1 MKDLIDLSG
10 KRILITG
17 GGTGIGN
24 AIAHTAVECGAS
36 VAISGRRKDVLD
48 AAVKELGAGA
58 KAYCYDVSDL
68 SKTVEFAEAVEAD
81 GALWG
86 LVNCAGQNIK
96 KPFYETTD
104 EIFAQILGTNIIG
117 LFALTR
123 EIGKKLIARGEGSIV
138 NIVSM
143 ANIFGLTNT
152 PAYTASKSALA
163 GLTRELAVEMG
174 PHGVTV
180 NSVAPGFIETAM
192 TKKAFDGDP
201 QRKAKVLG
209 RTPLGKMGQPSD
221 VAAAAAFFLSPAA
234 RYINGA
240 MLPVDGG
247 TSIGF

>member
-1 MKDLIDLSG
+1 MKNLIDLSG

-17 GGTGIGN
+17 GGTGIGF
-24 AIAHTAVECGAS
+24 AIAKTAAGCGAS
-36 VAISGRRKDVLD
+36 VAVSGRRQDVLD
-48 AAVKELGAGA
+48 AAIKELGASA
-58 KAYCYDVSDL
+58 KAYSHDVSDL
-68 SKTVEFAEAVEAD
+68 SKAAAFVAEVEAD
-81 GALWG
+81 GPLWG

-96 KPFYETTD
+96 KPFYDTTD
-104 EIFAQILGTNIIG
+104 EIFADILSTNIIG
-117 LFALTR
+117 LFSLTR
-123 EIGKKLIARGEGSIV
+123 EVGKKMLEREEGSIV

-174 PHGVTV
+174 PHGITV

-234 RYINGA
+234 RYINGV